1 MGPDKHKAIFG
12 DLKKSCDIKLYFDTS
27 LFMDIIKFYIYVPHC
42 ERPAISWDRA
52 PQGAQ
57 WSGPWTWCRRES
69 SQTRWHHV
77 TTDLSVATASWS
89 FQEEL
94 WSNSHWH
101 RGSPNCPRILMNK
114 KDFIRYVVH
123 LEGFQIV
130 QDSWLTKRI
139 LLCML
144 YIGLLKLPLC
154 NTLILLEELSVHC
167 GLSFF
172 VEIKTESTIQTN
184 SVGGLW
190 HYFSERVFFLYC

>member
-114 KDFIRYVVH
+114 KDFIMYVVYWIIEITP
-123 LEGFQIV
+123 LQYFDFIGRVICSLRVIFLCGNQNRKYNSDEQCWWIMTLFQWEGVFF
-130 QDSWLTKRI
+130 I
-139 LLCML
+139 LLTVYYTHVKYLL
-144 YIGLLKLPLC
+144 Y
-154 NTLILLEELSVHC
+154 
-167 GLSFF
+167 F
-172 VEIKTESTIQTN
+172 
-184 SVGGLW
+184 W
-190 HYFSERVFFLYC
+190 

>member
-1 MGPDKHKAIFG
+1 M
-12 DLKKSCDIKLYFDTS
+12 LKLWDQINIKLYLETSKSHVRDIKLYFDTS

-69 SQTRWHHV
+69 SQTRWRHV

-114 KDFIRYVVH
+114 KDFIMYVVYWIIEITP
-123 LEGFQIV
+123 LQYFDFIGRVICSLRVIFLCGNQNRKYNSDEQCWWIMTLFQWEGVFF
-130 QDSWLTKRI
+130 I
-139 LLCML
+139 LLTVYYTHVKYLL
-144 YIGLLKLPLC
+144 Y
-154 NTLILLEELSVHC
+154 
-167 GLSFF
+167 F
-172 VEIKTESTIQTN
+172 
-184 SVGGLW
+184 W
-190 HYFSERVFFLYC
+190 

>member
-1 MGPDKHKAIFG
+1 MV
-12 DLKKSCDIKLYFDTS
+12 
-27 LFMDIIKFYIYVPHC
+27 IIKFHIYVPHC

-69 SQTRWHHV
+69 SQTRWRHV

-130 QDSWLTKRI
+130 QDSWFNKKDFIMYVVYWIIEITPLQYFDFFGRVICSLRVIFLCGNQNRKYNSDEQCWWIMTLFQWEGVFFI
-139 LLCML
+139 LLTVYYTHVKYLL
-144 YIGLLKLPLC
+144 Y
-154 NTLILLEELSVHC
+154 
-167 GLSFF
+167 F
-172 VEIKTESTIQTN
+172 
-184 SVGGLW
+184 W
-190 HYFSERVFFLYC
+190 

>member
-101 RGSPNCPRILMNK
+101 RGSPNCPRILMN
-114 KDFIRYVVH
+114 
-123 LEGFQIV
+123 
-130 QDSWLTKRI
+130 I

>member
-114 KDFIRYVVH
+114 KDFIMYVVYWIIEITP
-123 LEGFQIV
+123 LQYFDFIGRVICSLRVIFLCGNQNRKYNSDKQCWWIMTLFQWEGVFF
-130 QDSWLTKRI
+130 I
-139 LLCML
+139 LLTVYYTHVKYLL
-144 YIGLLKLPLC
+144 Y
-154 NTLILLEELSVHC
+154 
-167 GLSFF
+167 F
-172 VEIKTESTIQTN
+172 
-184 SVGGLW
+184 W
-190 HYFSERVFFLYC
+190 